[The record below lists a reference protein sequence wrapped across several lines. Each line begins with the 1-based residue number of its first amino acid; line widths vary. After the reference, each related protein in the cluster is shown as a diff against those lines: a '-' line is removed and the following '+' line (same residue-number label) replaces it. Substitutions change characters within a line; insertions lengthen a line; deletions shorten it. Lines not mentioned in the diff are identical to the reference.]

1 MADLVK
7 FNKSKTYSDALT
19 LSTTNTGTLYFPT
32 NKNAILLNGNI
43 VGEKNI
49 INAGSNTTVG
59 GTATPIYLKDNVLT
73 PLTASVGGTGTKITY
88 LASGVFSESTQ
99 TVGSGTNPVYLSSGT
114 ITKSTST
121 VGSSLTPMYLNNG
134 VLTAFTGSVGNGND
148 STKLQAVYLNAGKIT
163 AFSTGIGDL
172 TTPIFIDAAGRFATC
187 SGYGDAAYCSVDSE
201 ISNKSS
207 VNLPTTKAVTDYVAA
222 NLRASQAVKFTGTF
236 NAQTGVIT
244 SVVSEWDGN
253 ANLDVGMTLIPG
265 TDTTKTYVNWSALGE
280 SVYRG
285 MFFTVDVA
293 GNFNNEALEVGDS
306 ILIVKQGTSASSM
319 PSYITIQTNLVTA
332 TADKAGTVT
341 VSSTAL
347 ASAGTSMV
355 YNVTGANA
363 KIATEVTAAI
373 NALDVTAVTFDAD
386 ETIKSI
392 SETNGKITVTKQD
405 IQTATSSQYGF
416 AKLYSDT
423 TQTVA
428 ANAVTSTASRTYGVQ
443 KNSSGQL
450 VVNVPWVDTNS
461 TPLATASVRGGIK
474 IGFTG
479 TDDTTNSKRTV
490 GVELSSEKAYVSIPY
505 ATTSSSGLMSAVD
518 KTNLNDVV
526 SALTWQ

>member
-19 LSTTNTGTLYFPT
+19 TSTTNTGTLYFPT
-32 NKNAILLNGNI
+32 DKNAILLNGKI

-49 INAGSNTTVG
+49 ITSNSTTVG
-59 GTATPIYLKDNVLT
+59 GVATPIYLKDNILT
-73 PLTASVGGTGTKITY
+73 PLSATVGGTGTKITY

-99 TVGSGTNPVYLSSGT
+99 TVGSN
-114 ITKSTST
+114 
-121 VGSSLTPMYLNNG
+121 LTPIYLKDG
-134 VLTAFTGSVGNGND
+134 TLTAFTGSVGNGND

-163 AFSTGIGDL
+163 AFTQGTGSEK
-172 TTPIFIDAAGRFATC
+172 TPIYIDAAGRFATC
-187 SGYGDAAYCSVDSE
+187 SGLGDAMYHNVDSE
-201 ISNKSS
+201 ISNKTSTC
-207 VNLPTTKAVTDYVAA
+207 LPTTKAVTDYVAA

-236 NAQTGVIT
+236 NANTGLIT

-253 ANLDVGMTLIPG
+253 ANLDVGMSLIPG

-285 MFFTVDVA
+285 MFFTVDTA
-293 GNFNNEALEVGDS
+293 GNLNGEALEVGDS
-306 ILIVKQGTSASSM
+306 ILIVKQGDSASAM
-319 PSYITIQTNLVTA
+319 PTYITIQTNVVTA
-332 TADKAGTVT
+332 TTTKSGTVT
-341 VSSTAL
+341 VASTAL
-347 ASAGTSMV
+347 ASAGTATV

-363 KIATEVTAAI
+363 KISAAI
-373 NALDVTAVTFDAD
+373 NALDVAAVSFDPD

-392 SETNGKITVTKQD
+392 SETDGKITVTKQD
-405 IQTATSSQYGF
+405 IQTATSSKYGF
-416 AKLYSDT
+416 VKLYSDT

-450 VVNVPWVDTNS
+450 VVNVPWVDTNT
-461 TPLATASVRGGIK
+461 TPLATSTVRGGIK

-479 TDDTTNSKRTV
+479 ADDATNNKRTV

-505 ATTSSSGLMSAVD
+505 ATTSSSGLMSATD

-526 SALTWQ
+526 SALTWS